1 MSENAQTAGT
11 MPPEP
16 AKPWALLD
24 FLAGL
29 QRRAPAAVRGA
40 KMEWLWR
47 ALSSPRR
54 LGPRY
59 IKGATILPGHLR
71 DALRLRGRD

>member
-1 MSENAQTAGT
+1 ML
-11 MPPEP
+11 
-16 AKPWALLD
+16 AL
-24 FLAGL
+24 
-29 QRRAPAAVRGA
+29 RAPAAVRGA